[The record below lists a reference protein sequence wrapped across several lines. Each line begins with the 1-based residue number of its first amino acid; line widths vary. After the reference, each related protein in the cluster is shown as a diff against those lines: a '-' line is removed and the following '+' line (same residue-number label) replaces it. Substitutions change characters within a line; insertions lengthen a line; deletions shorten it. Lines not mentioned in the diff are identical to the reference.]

1 MSIRINIDQLTFY
14 RAGSDFLGLAWSAHV
29 SGYKFKLGETYT
41 IVRKDKS
48 TYNVIA
54 GPTSKGTTIIIE
66 EDMYFMTEYANG

>member
-1 MSIRINIDQLTFY
+1 MSIRIDIDSLIFY

-29 SGYKFKLGETYT
+29 SGFRFTRGGTYT

-66 EDMYFMTEYANG
+66 EDMYFMTDYANG